1 VIKPIKPAAHGVI
14 DYGFVALN
22 TLAPTLFG
30 LTGSARTLCYLFAGA
45 QGVLN
50 ALTDHPPGIR
60 KLVPLRVHGQ
70 LETPYVPTLLAQPR
84 TGRYFLSLFAI
95 AASNF
100 LLSDYMAYERPQSVP
115 NPGTFER
122 SSIPLPSK

>member
-1 VIKPIKPAAHGVI
+1 MVDGESLKV
-14 DYGFVALN
+14 FV
-22 TLAPTLFG
+22 
-30 LTGSARTLCYLFAGA
+30 R
-45 QGVLN
+45 VN
-50 ALTDHPPGIR
+50 ALTDHPLGIK

-70 LETPYVPTLLAQPR
+70 LETPYVPTLLALPWMTGALAQPR
-84 TGRYFLSLFAI
+84 TRCYFLSLFAI

-115 NPGTFER
+115 NPRTFER